1 MKDRKLLKPK
11 MENDPTPATTP
22 DVDVITNLLFS
33 QIMSVMGLKRS
44 NLISRVLFLLL
55 NTPVK
60 RMSRMLVELDQNIAQ
75 KGCNQAAK
83 ELMGYFVT
91 NVELRGAENIPE
103 HGPLLLMCN
112 HPAAYDAIILA
123 ACIRRDDLKILG
135 SDVELIKKFPNIA
148 NIIIPVPYYIPSRLQ
163 TVRAS
168 IQHLKNGGALLIFP
182 RGNVEPDPAVS
193 PGAEQS
199 LNGWSASLELFLRK
213 VPGAMSV
220 VAIASGILSE
230 KWFRNPLIKLWK
242 NSEQR
247 QKVAEIFQIATQLL
261 TGRTP
266 TSIPLIS
273 FSLSLTIDE
282 LGGEDAPEG
291 TLLASL
297 IEQARK
303 LLVDHPHR

>member
-1 MKDRKLLKPK
+1 MKDRKQLKPK
-11 MENDPTPATTP
+11 MENDPTLATSP
-22 DVDVITNLLFS
+22 DVDVIMNVLFS
-33 QIMSVMGLKRS
+33 QIMNVMGLKRP

-83 ELMGYFVT
+83 EFMGYFVT
-91 NVELRGAENIPE
+91 NVDLRGAENIPE

-112 HPAAYDAIILA
+112 HPAAYDAFILA
-123 ACIRRDDLKILG
+123 ACIRRDDFKTLG
-135 SDVELIKKFPNIA
+135 SDIELIKKFPNIA
-148 NIIIPVPYYIPSRLQ
+148 KIIIPVPYHIPSRLQ

-182 RGNVEPDPAVS
+182 RGNVEPDPSVS
-193 PGAEQS
+193 PGAEES

-213 VPGAMSV
+213 VPGTMSV

-242 NSEQR
+242 KYEQR
-247 QKVAEIFQIATQLL
+247 QKVAEIFQVATQLI
-261 TGRTP
+261 TGRKPTTTP
-266 TSIPLIS
+266 LVS
-273 FSLSLTIDE
+273 FSLPLSIDD
-282 LGGEDAPEG
+282 LGGEGAPEG

-297 IEQARK
+297 IDQARK
-303 LLVDHPHR
+303 LLSDHPHR